1 MEIITGPGTGNLYH
15 SAVTGGKVNAQG
27 HLLAIQQHGHAGR
40 KHENGDRIYPPE
52 SQQDVHSPPSA
63 FANLRN
69 LFIGNP
75 DADCKLSFPLQKQID
90 RLHREGKLPP
100 TSSAIKGLAERPEM
114 PIHSERAEV
123 CAEAALLYG

>member
-1 MEIITGPGTGNLYH
+1 MARELVLGLEVVLADGRILDNLNKLKKDNTGY
-15 SAVTGGKVNAQG
+15 
-27 HLLAIQQHGHAGR
+27 
-40 KHENGDRIYPPE
+40 D
-52 SQQDVHSPPSA
+52 
-63 FANLRN
+63 LRN